1 MSWQPT
7 TRELLL
13 IADFGTGGMPSA
25 KLAEA
30 IGITEDEFRAWSASL
45 VATRSA
51 PRAAPPMVATGG
63 PAFKGHRPDR
73 VLADRLFER
82 PPELAAVQDCADDED
97 RGEA

>member
-7 TRELLL
+7 TRDLLL

-51 PRAAPPMVATGG
+51 PRAAPPI
-63 PAFKGHRPDR
+63 PAPPSEPVRSR
-73 VLADRLFER
+73 VLADRLFEAQ
-82 PPELAAVQDCADDED
+82 PDAPNGDEE
-97 RGEA
+97 GLGAQTI